1 MMADPKELF
10 AYDSEHEGHERFA
23 FAAEVERLRP
33 VGNCVGSRDEVH
45 RVGGRDE
52 GQDLRAEPRGWVGL
66 GGGGWGV
73 GGGGCGGGVGGSPRQ
88 DREWEMART
97 SGSR

>member
-33 VGNCVGSRDEVH
+33 VGNCGGSRDEVH

-52 GQDLRAEPRGWVGL
+52 GQDLRAEPRG
-66 GGGGWGV
+66 
-73 GGGGCGGGVGGSPRQ
+73 GGVGGSPRQ
-88 DREWEMART
+88 DRVWEMART